1 MCLRPPREDPRQ
13 RVDVQDDPGHLPRQ
27 AQLEVG
33 AGSNLAE
40 ADHRAIRRSGAL
52 IGLAGAIGALGGVMV
67 NLAFRQSFL
76 TLKNGE
82 GAYVAFLA
90 FYLVTWAVFM
100 RQRPG
105 RLLGV

>member
-1 MCLRPPREDPRQ
+1 MIPAIF
-13 RVDVQDDPGHLPRQ
+13 HAK

-33 AGSNLAE
+33 AGSNLTE

-76 TLKNGE
+76 TLKNGD
-82 GAYVAFLA
+82 GAYLAFVA
-90 FYLVTWAVFM
+90 FYLMCCLITWEVFM

>member
-1 MCLRPPREDPRQ
+1 
-13 RVDVQDDPGHLPRQ
+13 
-27 AQLEVG
+27 
-33 AGSNLAE
+33 
-40 ADHRAIRRSGAL
+40 L

-76 TLKNGE
+76 TLQNGD
-82 GAYVAFLA
+82 GAYIAFIS
-90 FYLVTWAVFM
+90 FYVVCCLVTWVVFM